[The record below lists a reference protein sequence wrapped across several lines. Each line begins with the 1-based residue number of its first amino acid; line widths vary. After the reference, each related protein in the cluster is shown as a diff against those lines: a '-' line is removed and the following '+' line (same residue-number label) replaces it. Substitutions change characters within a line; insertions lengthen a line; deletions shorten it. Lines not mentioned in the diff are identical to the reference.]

1 MRRYCNQC
9 GTEVDFVGYNGNSHA
24 VLWGNSHAE
33 LWENSHAE
41 LRENSHAVLGNEGSH
56 CGGEVM
62 NEFMIVD
69 NQVPE
74 QALVTLKEHN
84 KGFLAWAGREDIQIE
99 TDEQQT
105 NIQDLLILGRRAQK
119 EVEATLKEYTDPIR
133 AAEKAVRDRFK
144 PYQNLLELVCGRM
157 AQADS
162 AYRQKK
168 TKAIEEARIE
178 AMKAQAAQIT
188 EAKDTGEVV
197 DLPTEVIK
205 PIEKTSHANVGTVT
219 YRKDFDIQVVNPDLV
234 PRDLCVPDMV
244 KIRARVKSGVLEIPG
259 CLITQKEIQITRPG

>member
-1 MRRYCNQC
+1 
-9 GTEVDFVGYNGNSHA
+9 
-24 VLWGNSHAE
+24 
-33 LWENSHAE
+33 
-41 LRENSHAVLGNEGSH
+41 
-56 CGGEVM
+56 M

-74 QALVTLKEHN
+74 QSLVTLKEHN
-84 KGFLAWAGREDIQIE
+84 KGFLAWASREEIQIE

-119 EVEATLKEYTDPIR
+119 EVDAKLKEYTDPIR
-133 AAEKAVRDRFK
+133 AAEKAVRDLFK

-157 AQADS
+157 SQADS

-168 TKAIEEARIE
+168 TKAIEEARIA

-188 EAKDTGEVV
+188 EAKETGEVV
-197 DLPTEVIK
+197 DLSTETIK
-205 PIEKTSHANVGTVT
+205 PIEKTSHAHVGTVS
-219 YRKDFDIQVVNPDLV
+219 YRKDWDIQVVNPDLV
-234 PRDLCVPDMV
+234 PRDLCAPDMG

-259 CLITQKEIQITRPG
+259 CIISEKTIAVTRAS